1 MMISP
6 LHQAAKVAPDAIAI
20 KSPQGDIS
28 YRQLS
33 VEVRGLVKALL
44 SQGINSGDRLACIGN
59 NSADLIRLYWACVD
73 AKIIFF
79 PISPRFP
86 LGQIQGLF
94 REFKVN
100 HYWAEPSL
108 ALTLDANLIE
118 ITPHTAETPW
128 DALPA
133 PRLDQAVSLILT
145 SGSSGKPKGALHSLG
160 NHIASAKASCQ
171 LIPVALN
178 HAWLLSLPLFHIGG
192 LAILHRCAK
201 GLAST
206 VLVNPKLSLGEQI
219 QQDNISH
226 LSLVSAQL
234 YDLLSEQ
241 PLALGS
247 INALLL
253 GGGPIDETLIS
264 QLKRLKIPSF
274 ISYGMTEMS
283 SQITTTPLYSS
294 EPAGLEE
301 RSLFP
306 LDPPLKQLLTECE
319 LTLVDGTIWVRGPS
333 LFLGYL
339 DAQGLNPCRDENGWF
354 CTQDKGRFDE
364 KGRLIILGRAD
375 NLFISG
381 GENIHPEEIEN
392 ALRRHPDIIDALVF
406 PVYDEKFGK
415 VPAAIVRWRENS
427 GSALSANE
435 VNTGE
440 VNADVVND
448 CEVNS
453 SQLSEAIR
461 EEIKAFLSTVIASF
475 KCPKRYYP
483 WPNVTSDGLKVPR
496 RQIIESIIESYNL

>member
-1 MMISP
+1 MMMSP

-20 KSPQGDIS
+20 KSPKGDIS

-33 VEVRGLVKALL
+33 LEVRGLAKALL
-44 SQGINSGDRLACIGN
+44 SQGINPGDLLACIGH

-86 LGQIQGLF
+86 LGQIQGLLS
-94 REFKVN
+94 EFKVS

-133 PRLDQAVSLILT
+133 PRLDQTVSLILT

-160 NHIASAKASCQ
+160 NHVASSKASCQ

-192 LAILHRCAK
+192 LAILHRCAN
-201 GLAST
+201 GMASA

-241 PLALGS
+241 HIALGS

-253 GGGPIDETLIS
+253 GGGPIDETLVA
-264 QLKRLKIPSF
+264 QLKLLKIPSF

-283 SQITTTPLYSS
+283 SQIATTALYSN
-294 EPAGLEE
+294 EPAGLEA
-301 RSLFP
+301 RSPFP
-306 LDPPLKQLLTECE
+306 VDPPLKQSFGECE
-319 LTLVDGTIWVRGPS
+319 LTLVDGSIWVRGPS

-339 DAQGLNPCRDENGWF
+339 HAQGLNPCRDDNGWF
-354 CTQDKGRFDE
+354 CTQDKGRFDQQ
-364 KGRLIILGRAD
+364 GRLIILGRAD

-392 ALRRHPDIIDALVF
+392 ALKCHPDIVDALVF

-415 VPAAIVRWRENS
+415 LPAAIVRWRENS
-427 GSALSANE
+427 DCALNAN
-435 VNTGE
+435 
-440 VNADVVND
+440 
-448 CEVNS
+448 EVNS
-453 SQLSEAIR
+453 SQLSETLG
-461 EEIKAFLSTVIASF
+461 EEIKVFLSTFIASF

-483 WPNVTSDGLKVPR
+483 WPNVDSDGLKVPR
-496 RQIIESIIESYNL
+496 RRIIESVIQSYNL